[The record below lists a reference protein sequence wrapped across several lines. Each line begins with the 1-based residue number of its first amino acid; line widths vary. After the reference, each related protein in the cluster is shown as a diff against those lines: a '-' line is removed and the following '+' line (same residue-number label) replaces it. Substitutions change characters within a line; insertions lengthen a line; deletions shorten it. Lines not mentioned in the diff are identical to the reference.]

1 MDWEA
6 GAFLETPQPQPRH
19 RRTWLRGVGVL
30 LIAIILVGGGFIAG
44 WASSPSGTSSDAS
57 SQEPAAA
64 AKKFG
69 IFWQAWNILDQH
81 YVDQKAL
88 NPTTMTYGAISG
100 MLDSLGDTGHTR
112 FLSPQDLAQEQR
124 SLSGQLEGIGAELA
138 MRNGQP
144 TIVAPLPDSPALH
157 AGVRAGDVLVKV
169 NGKSVANESLDQI
182 VSQVSGKAGTKVTIS
197 VIHPGQSKVTDI
209 TITRAKILVPS
220 VTWAMLPGT
229 TVAHVLISQF
239 AEKTTYQLVQNI
251 KDARDHGATAIIL
264 DLRNNPGGIFDEAIG
279 VASQFI
285 SKGAVLIEQNAQ
297 GQRKVDD
304 VKPGGSATSI
314 PMVVL
319 VNSGTA
325 SASEIVAGAIKD
337 HNRAKIVGQT
347 TFGTGTV
354 LSQYSLSDGSAIL
367 VGTTEWFTPDGHQ
380 IWHKGI
386 TPDIS
391 VSLPANVIPL
401 TPLTEQGMTAKQL
414 QNYGDAQLLKALDLL
429 EQKQAGK

>member
-1 MDWEA
+1 MRVI
-6 GAFLETPQPQPRH
+6 GI
-19 RRTWLRGVGVL
+19 V
-30 LIAIILVGGGFIAG
+30 LIAIILVGGGFVAG
-44 WASSPSGTSSDAS
+44 WASSPSSSPADGTS

-64 AKKFG
+64 AKNFG

-81 YVDQKAL
+81 YVDRKAL

-112 FLSPQDLAQEQR
+112 FLSPADLAQEQR

-138 MRNGQP
+138 IRNGQP

-157 AGVRAGDVLVKV
+157 AGVRAGDVLVNV
-169 NGKSVANESLDQI
+169 DGKSVANESLDTI
-182 VSQVSGKAGTKVTIS
+182 VSQVSGKAGTKVTIG

-229 TVAHVLISQF
+229 TVADVLISQF
-239 AEKTTYQLVQNI
+239 AEKTTYQLVNTI
-251 KDARDHGATAIIL
+251 KDAQSHGATAIIL

-285 SKGAVLIEQNAQ
+285 GKGAVLIEQNAQ

-304 VKPGGSATSI
+304 VKPGGSALSI

-325 SASEIVAGAIKD
+325 SASEIVAGAIQD
-337 HNRAKIVGQT
+337 HHRAKIVGQT

-391 VSLPANVIPL
+391 VSLPTNVMPL
-401 TPLTEQGMTAKQL
+401 TPLTEQGMTAKEL
-414 QNYGDAQLLKALDLL
+414 QSSGDAQLLKALELL
-429 EQKQAGK
+429 QQKTAGQ